1 MYRTTKGGFP
11 VLTRSSSQLAASTR
25 MNVIPFPPHANLV
38 AHGMPVCRLGSGGKS
53 SKFKMALSKK
63 QLLLLVLHIVIAKST
78 KKTYQIFKKVLGKT
92 NIPNEVKFLH

>member
-1 MYRTTKGGFP
+1 
-11 VLTRSSSQLAASTR
+11 

-38 AHGMPVCRLGSGGKS
+38 ADSGGKS
-53 SKFKMALSKK
+53 SKFSKK